1 MTRRAHGVGY
11 FYGPGVD
18 VVGLAGFCLSTSR
31 WSYGYAESF
40 SRHASAFDRSIYFI
54 PRSGKS
60 LQGVPGSASS
70 CVHAVV
76 DYLFASSDALALLAA
91 RCRHLRTCHIRLLP
105 DGKDAF
111 APAVESCRAD
121 YGRFAASNISVP
133 TWLGSSW
140 FSVKWKNGAL
150 ALTSRSNNGFG

>member
-1 MTRRAHGVGY
+1 MTRPAHGVGY

-18 VVGLAGFCLSTSR
+18 VVGLAGFGLSTSR

-111 APAVESCRAD
+111 APAVESRRAD

-133 TWLGSSW
+133 T
-140 FSVKWKNGAL
+140 
-150 ALTSRSNNGFG
+150 